1 MAQLLPP
8 FPNRMSMMLAEYNH
22 PFDLLKSCWL
32 NTPLGSML
40 SISDEDA
47 LYLLDFVDRRSLE
60 RNIARLVSTTKS
72 NIAPGKTKPL
82 LSIEKE
88 ITSYFKGEL
97 HLFETPIYSVGSP
110 FQKSVWNALVRIP
123 YGETRSYAEQ
133 AISIG
138 KPSAYRA
145 VANANGANQLAIVI
159 PCHRI
164 INSSGMLGGY
174 GGGLSRKAWLLHHED
189 KNKEIPKKNR

>member
-1 MAQLLPP
+1 
-8 FPNRMSMMLAEYNH
+8 MMKPEHNH
-22 PFDLLKSCWL
+22 PLNLLKCCWL
-32 NTPLGSML
+32 DTPLGSML
-40 SISDEDA
+40 AISDEDA

-60 RNIARLVSTTKS
+60 RNIARLVGTTKS
-72 NIAPGKTKPL
+72 NIVPGKTKPL

-110 FQKSVWNALVRIP
+110 FQKSAWDTLLRIP

-133 AISIG
+133 ASSIG

-164 INSSGMLGGY
+164 INSNGMLGGY
-174 GGGLSRKAWLLHHED
+174 GGGPSRKAWLLHHED
-189 KNKEIPKKNR
+189 KNKEIPKK